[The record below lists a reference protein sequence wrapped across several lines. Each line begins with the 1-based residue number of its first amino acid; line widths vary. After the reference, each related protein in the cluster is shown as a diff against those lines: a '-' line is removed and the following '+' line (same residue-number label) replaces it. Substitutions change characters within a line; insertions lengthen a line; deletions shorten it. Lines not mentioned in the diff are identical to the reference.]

1 MMYEGLSPAYRA
13 YMERQ
18 AAAGGPTLASLT
30 VDEARQLMRDMQTA
44 EVSGYAVT
52 VERHEVP
59 DFAVEVLRPAGVRGP
74 LPVVLYM
81 HGGGWVLGDAQT
93 HARMMREIVLQSR
106 AAVVFVEYGRAP
118 EFPFP
123 LPLEHCYQALEWVAA
138 KGSSMGLEASRL
150 AVAGDSA
157 GGNLTA
163 ALALLAKERKGPA
176 ICLQALLYPVTDCDF
191 TTGSYEEFST
201 GLNLDR
207 ETMRWFWDRYAAEDA
222 VKKNPL
228 ASPLR
233 ASGDALQGLPPALVI
248 TAEYDVLRDEGEAY
262 GRRLAEA
269 SVHVTSVR
277 FMGTLHGFMMIDE
290 LSGDAQAVGSMQL
303 FTARL
308 RHALGTE
315 K

>member
-1 MMYEGLSPAYRA
+1 MHPFLTPAYRA

-18 AAAGGPTLASLT
+18 VAAGGRTLASLT

-44 EVSGYAVT
+44 DVSAYAVT
-52 VERHEVP
+52 AERHKVG
-59 DFAVEVLRPAGVRGP
+59 DFAVEVLRPVGAPGP
-74 LPVVLYM
+74 LPVVLYL

-93 HARMMREIVLQSR
+93 HARMMREIVAQSR
-106 AAVVFVEYGRAP
+106 AAVVFVEYGCAP

-138 KGSSMGLEASRL
+138 KGRQLELKPSRI

-163 ALALLAKERKGPA
+163 ALALLAKERNGPA

-191 TTGSYEEFST
+191 STGSYEEFSS

-207 ETMRWFWDRYAAEDA
+207 ETMQWFWDRYVVDEEARKD
-222 VKKNPL
+222 PL

-233 ASGDALQGLPPALVI
+233 ASRDALQGLPRALVI
-248 TAEYDVLRDEGEAY
+248 TAECDVLRDEGEAY

-269 SVHVTSVR
+269 GVPVTSVR
-277 FMGTLHGFMMIDE
+277 FGGTLHGFMLIDE
-290 LSGDAQAVGSMQL
+290 LAGDAQAVWAMQL
-303 FTARL
+303 LSAQL
-308 RHALGTE
+308 RHVLGTDQ
-315 K
+315 

>member
-1 MMYEGLSPAYRA
+1 MHELLAPAYRA

-18 AAAGGPTLASLT
+18 IAAGGPTLASLT

-44 EVSGYAVT
+44 DVSTYAVT
-52 VERHEVP
+52 VERHEVG
-59 DFAVEVLRPAGVRGP
+59 DFAVEVLRPAGAQGP
-74 LPVVLYM
+74 LPVVLYL
-81 HGGGWVLGDAQT
+81 HGGGWVLGDAHT
-93 HARMMREIVLQSR
+93 HARMMREIVAQSK
-106 AAVVFVEYGRAP
+106 AAVAFVEFGCAP

-123 LPLEHCYQALEWVAA
+123 FPLEHCYQALEWVATN
-138 KGSSMGLEASRL
+138 GASLGMEPSRI

-191 TTGSYEEFST
+191 TAGSYEEFRS

-207 ETMRWFWDRYAAEDA
+207 ETMQWFWDRYVADAEA
-222 VKKNPL
+222 RKNPL

-248 TAEYDVLRDEGEAY
+248 TAECDVLRDEGEAY

-269 SVHVTSVR
+269 GVPVTSAR
-277 FMGTLHGFMMIDE
+277 FAGALHGFMMIDE
-290 LSGDAQAVGSMQL
+290 LATDAQAVGAMQL
-303 FTARL
+303 FVAQL
-308 RHALGTE
+308 RHAFGSGR
-315 K
+315 